1 MSRPTMPCDVRRLPD
16 GSVAICCS
24 RGAWPKHQACYVC
37 GARSEFLCDWPVT
50 RRRATPGEEH
60 WTEVQGTCDKRMCW
74 RCANEVGPDRH
85 FCNAHF
91 RLSRNER

>member
-1 MSRPTMPCDVRRLPD
+1 MPCDVRRLPD

-50 RRRATPGEEH
+50 RRAIGVGPKEYPNITD
-60 WTEVQGTCDKRMCW
+60 GTCDKRMCR

-85 FCNAHF
+85 YCNAHF
-91 RLSRNER
+91 RLSRTER

>member
-1 MSRPTMPCDVRRLPD
+1 MPCDVRRLPD

-37 GARSEFLCDWPVT
+37 GGRSEFLCDWPVA
-50 RRRATPGEEH
+50 RSHMMG
-60 WTEVQGTCDKRMCW
+60 EVQDARMEIRPGTCDKRMCR

-85 FCNAHF
+85 YCNAHF
-91 RLSRNER
+91 RLSRDER